1 MRRLRHFER
10 SVAHTRQ
17 RAEPVGQVVAGAA
30 VQLHPLA
37 FLADDAAEPVVLD
50 LVQPLFAA

>member
-1 MRRLRHFER
+1 M
-10 SVAHTRQ
+10 AHTRQ